1 MTGKSFKKKK
11 TWVIFWCWGWTNER
25 TLVKDMY
32 HTVSGFCAHWVLRS
46 KTGDDCDYNVSLGRI
61 LRSSSWSFLRALH
74 ASTGRRGHRCTSQ
87 VFWSQFHLAKVRT
100 ESDRM
105 PKRTPSSTELHV
117 LRLCLTTYIA
127 QRGSYSLAAMALY
140 FGPTKYAGELEHG
153 DVCER
158 ASYAKISDN

>member
-1 MTGKSFKKKK
+1 MPMTGKSFKKKK
-11 TWVIFWCWGWTNER
+11 TWVMSWCWGWTNER

-87 VFWSQFHLAKVRT
+87 VFWSHARRDSFILQRCGQNPIGCQKG
-100 ESDRM
+100 
-105 PKRTPSSTELHV
+105 PPV
-117 LRLCLTTYIA
+117 LQSCRCCA
-127 QRGSYSLAAMALY
+127 FASQRGLHSEEVIHWQPWLSILAQQNML
-140 FGPTKYAGELEHG
+140 G
-153 DVCER
+153 
-158 ASYAKISDN
+158 S